1 LSAGRSGGPD
11 PRASHQRPSYP
22 RTGARDFH
30 HPVVG
35 DLTLTYEML
44 DVSADSGLALLM
56 DTAEP
61 DSKSGEALDLL
72 ASSTTTIDDADVA
85 EISERPS

>member
-1 LSAGRSGGPD
+1 
-11 PRASHQRPSYP
+11 
-22 RTGARDFH
+22 
-30 HPVVG
+30 
-35 DLTLTYEML
+35 ML

-56 DTAEP
+56 DTVEP